1 MPAPFSFFVFCL
13 AEASAA
19 AIALFGSEWGSVTAY
34 QHLIRVELGIFDPEK
49 HQAVGR
55 RRVSGVLTVRAF
67 ESVFDELRLFKAHA
81 DTQHG
86 TDHDAHH
93 II

>member
-19 AIALFGSEWGSVTAY
+19 AIALFGGEWGSVIAF
-34 QHLIRVELGIFDPEK
+34 QHLIRVELGIFYPEK
-49 HQAVGR
+49 HQTVGR
-55 RRVSGVLTVRAF
+55 SRVSGVLAVGVL
-67 ESVFDELRLFKAHA
+67 ESVFDELRPFKAHA